1 MTITTK
7 NICHRDTNGNLIII
21 KSDSNVEYLGLCD
34 HRVHW
39 GWYVFWLIVFIPM
52 IIVLLLHDYVSKD
65 HLVMVDGVVYEG
77 DKHTLKRIMGGK

>member
-1 MTITTK
+1 MTIQTK
-7 NICHRDTNGNLIII
+7 EICHRDVMGNFIIL
-21 KSDSNVEYLGLCD
+21 KSDMTPEYLGQCD

-52 IIVLLLHDYVSKD
+52 IIILLLHDYVSKD
-65 HLVMVDGVVYEG
+65 HLVKVDDVVYEV

>member
-1 MTITTK
+1 MAIYTK
-7 NICHRDTNGNLIII
+7 DMCHRDINGNLIII
-21 KSDSNVEYLGLCD
+21 KPDSNVEYLGLCN

-52 IIVLLLHDYVSKD
+52 IIILLLHDYVSKD
-65 HLVMVDGVVYEG
+65 HLVTVDGVVYEV